1 MTDGSAGRSD
11 ARFIVHHPRRLVYA
25 ELPKCASTTM
35 HKLFL
40 EVSGIHTDLEP
51 HYAVWREPLAGRRRA
66 AGLEAVEIADDALD
80 AFVGRHRGYRFFTVV
95 RDPYGRCL
103 SGYGQQVR
111 RFAKRFRRLAFA
123 RAKLRQMLSRRL
135 PEDAENPHRVV
146 TESLHRTISLEQF
159 VAGLERHGTSFDK
172 HFDLQSNVIRLGRVP
187 YDTFVQMERLAEGLR
202 EIFPR
207 EGDLVSIPACNVTRS
222 GRAVDRLSGDLRR
235 KIHALYEPDFR
246 RLGYAA

>member
-1 MTDGSAGRSD
+1 MSDASVRRSD
-11 ARFIVHHPRRLVYA
+11 PRFIVHHPRRLVYA

-40 EVSGIHTDLEP
+40 EVSGIRTDLEP
-51 HYAVWREPLAGRRRA
+51 HYAVWREPLAECRRA
-66 AGLEAVEIADDALD
+66 AGLEAIEVGDDALD
-80 AFVGRHRGYRFFTVV
+80 AFVRRHRGYRFFTVV

-123 RAKLRQMLSRRL
+123 RAKLRQMLSTRRR
-135 PEDAENPHRVV
+135 EDAENPHRVV
-146 TESLHRTISLEQF
+146 TETLQRTISFADF
-159 VAGLERHGTSFDK
+159 VHGLERHGTSFDK

-202 EIFPR
+202 AIFPGD
-207 EGDLVSIPACNVTRS
+207 GDLVSIPACNVTRS
-222 GRAVDRLSGDLRR
+222 GQAVDRLSNDLRR